1 MIRILYL
8 HGLESEQGGAKVEY
22 LSANHYVYAPAIKYS
37 DPNLL
42 EQIILSLEIFKP
54 DVIIGSSMGGYLAN
68 ELSIKFGISAILLNP
83 ALLAPPVRVNINDKK
98 NRLSN
103 KIIVIVLGKFD
114 TVIPYRYTLDL
125 LQKSCHCRVDVRE
138 YGHRTPFE
146 EFIDICEKYLN

>member
-8 HGLESEQGGAKVEY
+8 HGLESKQGGAKVEY
-22 LSANHYVYAPAIKYS
+22 LSSNHYVYAPAIKYS
-37 DPNLL
+37 EPNFL
-42 EQIILSLEIFKP
+42 EQIILSMEIFKP

-68 ELSIKFGISAILLNP
+68 ELSIKFGILAILLNP

-103 KIIVIVLGKFD
+103 KIIVIVLGKLD
-114 TVIPYRYTLDL
+114 TIIPYRDTLDL
-125 LQKSCHCRVDVRE
+125 LQKSCPCRVDVRE
-138 YGHRTPFE
+138 YGHRTPFD

>member
-8 HGLESEQGGAKVEY
+8 HGLESKQGGAKVEY

-37 DPNLL
+37 EPNFL
-42 EQIILSLEIFKP
+42 EQIILSMEIFKP

-83 ALLAPPVRVNINDKK
+83 ALLAPPVKVNINDKK

-103 KIIVIVLGKFD
+103 KLLVVVLGKFD
-114 TVIPYRYTLDL
+114 TVIPYRATLDL
-125 LQKSCHCRVDVRE
+125 LQKSGLCRVDIRE

>member
-54 DVIIGSSMGGYLAN
+54 DVIIGSSMGGYHAN

-114 TVIPYRYTLDL
+114 TVIPYRDTLDL

>member
-22 LSANHYVYAPAIKYS
+22 LAANYYVYAPAIKYS
-37 DPNLL
+37 EPNFL
-42 EQIILSLEIFKP
+42 EQIILSMEIFKP

-68 ELSIKFGISAILLNP
+68 ELSIKFGIPAILLNP
-83 ALLAPPVRVNINDKK
+83 ALLSPPVRVNINDKK
-98 NRLSN
+98 IRLSD
-103 KIIVIVLGKFD
+103 KLIVIALGKFD
-114 TVIPYRYTLDL
+114 TVVPYRDTLNL

>member
-8 HGLESEQGGAKVEY
+8 HGLESEQGGAKVGY

-37 DPNLL
+37 EPNLL
-42 EQIILSLEIFKP
+42 EQIISSIEVFKP

-68 ELSIKFGISAILLNP
+68 ELSIKFGIPAILLNP
-83 ALLAPPVRVNINDKK
+83 ALLSPPVRVNINDKK
-98 NRLSN
+98 IRLSD
-103 KIIVIVLGKFD
+103 KLIVAVLGKFD
-114 TVIPYRYTLDL
+114 TVVPYRDTLDL

>member
-22 LSANHYVYAPAIKYS
+22 LSANHYVYAPSIQYS
-37 DPNLL
+37 EPNLL
-42 EQIILSLEIFKP
+42 ERIISSIEIFKP

-68 ELSIKFGISAILLNP
+68 ELSIKFGIPAILLNP
-83 ALLAPPVRVNINDKK
+83 ALLSPPVRVNINDKEM
-98 NRLSN
+98 RLSD
-103 KIIVIVLGKFD
+103 KLIVIVLGKFD
-114 TVIPYRYTLDL
+114 TVVPYRDTLDL